1 MKIPFNSRLLSN
13 ALKIIAA
20 AAIASLAVY
29 RIRYSPVEVQA
40 FKASNGT
47 VVAEVMGTGTLEA
60 KKGAAISPK
69 ISGLIVNVLADQ
81 NDRVAKDQLLVELD
95 DGDLLQQVEMA
106 KADIASLKA
115 NIERSDADISRAEAS
130 AVKAR
135 ADYKRA
141 LTLRQSNVVAQNE
154 MDKASEEKD
163 VAEANLRHASL
174 SKTEAEKEL
183 ARAESALKFQT
194 ARLKDTKILSPFDAL
209 VIKRNRDPGDVAV
222 PGTSIMDIVST
233 ELLWV
238 SAWVD
243 ESAIGTIALGQPAK
257 IVFRSMPGTPFDG
270 KVARIA
276 PEVDRETR
284 EFIVDVAIAR
294 LPVKWAVGQ
303 RAEVYIETGRSDDTV
318 LVPSRFV
325 QWRDGKPFL
334 MVDESG
340 KARSRQISLGIR
352 GRENVEIKEGLK
364 AGETVIAP
372 LPGGQAPR
380 DGRSI
385 RHAKP

>member
-20 AAIASLAVY
+20 AAITSLVAYKV
-29 RIRYSPVEVQA
+29 RYAPVKVQS
-40 FKASNGT
+40 FKASSGT
-47 VVAEVMGTGTLEA
+47 VIAEVMGTGTLEA
-60 KKGAAISPK
+60 KEGAAISPK

-106 KADIASLKA
+106 KADLASLKA
-115 NIERSDADISRAEAS
+115 NLERSDADISRAEAS

-141 LTLRQSNVVAQNE
+141 LTLRQSDVVAQNE
-154 MDKASEEKD
+154 MDKASEAKD
-163 VAEANLRHASL
+163 VAEANLRHALL

-183 ARAESALKFQT
+183 ARAESALKFHS
-194 ARLKDTKILSPFDAL
+194 ARLKDTKILAPFDAL
-209 VIKRNRDPGDVAV
+209 VIELNRNPGDVAV

-243 ESAIGTIALGQPAK
+243 ESAMGTIALGQPAK
-257 IVFRSMPGTPFDG
+257 IVFRAMPNTSFEG

-276 PEVDRETR
+276 SEVDRETR

-294 LPVKWAVGQ
+294 LPEKWAVGQ
-303 RAEVYIETGRSDDTV
+303 RAEVYIETGRSDDAV
-318 LVPSRFV
+318 LIPSRFV

-340 KARSRQISLGIR
+340 KARTRQISLGIR

-372 LPGGQAPR
+372 LPGAQAPR